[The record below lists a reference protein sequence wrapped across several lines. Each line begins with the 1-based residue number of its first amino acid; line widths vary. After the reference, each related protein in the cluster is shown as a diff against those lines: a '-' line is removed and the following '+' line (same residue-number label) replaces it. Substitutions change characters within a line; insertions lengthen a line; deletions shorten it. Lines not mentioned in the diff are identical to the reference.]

1 MTIIQCLSYT
11 QALYQSSVE
20 DGVISA
26 DRLGHSSTTHK
37 LACIGGSLF
46 HFHASMNGI
55 DDSWE
60 WFHYQEVLYLSP
72 NKTCISMLKTRFFN
86 NAIDGLDAAL
96 RDHVVKRE

>member
-1 MTIIQCLSYT
+1 MTYYFWFEVASSLRRSGGVWTIIQCLSYIH
-11 QALYQSSVE
+11 E
-20 DGVISA
+20 
-26 DRLGHSSTTHK
+26 

-72 NKTCISMLKTRFFN
+72 NKTCISMLKTWIFN
-86 NAIDGLDAAL
+86 NAIDGC
-96 RDHVVKRE
+96 RFEI